1 MMRQTGWCL
10 DYYHEKGYVI
20 DYMQTPSYM
29 FLLFKQPL
37 TMWIDEEP
45 VSVGADHCI
54 LYEPKIRKH
63 YCGVQEGYYHDCMF
77 FDGEEVGEFVRELG
91 ITLNKPFPV
100 NDAKEISALIRDVA
114 QESVQTQRHTAALV
128 DLKLRL
134 LFYKVADAVCVSGS
148 ESKQYFRQLSEL
160 RREVFVSPEKD
171 WSVEYLA
178 EQLHLSVSRFQHLYR
193 EQFSTTFKQ
202 DLIKNR
208 MGYAKNLL
216 RNSSRPVAEVAAE
229 CGYRNQEHF
238 FRQFKKHT
246 GITPRDYREE
256 YGKVQI

>member
-1 MMRQTGWCL
+1 M
-10 DYYHEKGYVI
+10 
-20 DYMQTPSYM
+20 
-29 FLLFKQPL
+29 
-37 TMWIDEEP
+37 
-45 VSVGADHCI
+45 
-54 LYEPKIRKH
+54 
-63 YCGVQEGYYHDCMF
+63 
-77 FDGEEVGEFVRELG
+77 
-91 ITLNKPFPV
+91 
-100 NDAKEISALIRDVA
+100 
-114 QESVQTQRHTAALV
+114 

-229 CGYRNQEHF
+229 CGYRKQEHF

-246 GITPRDYREE
+246 GITPSDDREE